1 MRIGVDFGTTH
12 TSAAYVQGGQVHF
25 IPLDAANDDPTLLR
39 SMVYINRNHEVLLG
53 REAVETYL
61 REDTGRIVRYEDKV
75 VGTLENTVAQVSREP
90 GEADGPITIIY
101 DVVVAEDISTNGR
114 LIQSIKTALRDV
126 GYDGTT
132 IYGRFYPLP
141 ELIALLLRHV
151 RQQAEAHLGQSVTA
165 VTLGRP
171 VVFTADPTEDARAE
185 ARLRHAA
192 ELAGFTDICF
202 EREPIAAALF
212 YTHTLA
218 QPETIFVFDF
228 GGGTLD
234 MTLMEV
240 DAARPPRILATQGVL
255 VGGDDLDSAFM
266 MGKVAPDLGIHA
278 AIDGDGS
285 PFPHQMANLLRHW
298 QTIPQLSRPQ
308 YLPIIRRAKQ
318 FGDAPEGFAALETV
332 VTQNYGFQLFEG
344 VERCKRLLSLYE
356 ATTMEIVGD
365 GAWGMSLPATRR
377 EFQRAIVQEVAAVQ
391 KGLTAVLAGAEV
403 APNRVETVVT
413 TGGSS
418 LIPIFQ
424 TVLRNRFPEAR
435 LVHSDTFGS
444 VTAGLA
450 IAAGAMASSLH
461 ESQSS
466 QT

>member
-1 MRIGVDFGTTH
+1 MRIGIDFGTTH
-12 TSAAYVQGGQVHF
+12 TSTAYVDPHDARVRF
-25 IPLDAANDDPTLLR
+25 IPLDLSNDEPNLLR
-39 SMVYINRNHEVLLG
+39 SMVYITREHDVLLG
-53 REAVETYL
+53 RTAVETYL

-90 GEADGPITIIY
+90 GEPDGPITIIY
-101 DVVVAEDISTNGR
+101 DVVVAEDVSTNGR

-126 GYDGTT
+126 SYEGTT

-141 ELIALLLRHV
+141 ELIALLLGHV
-151 RQQAEAHLGQSVTA
+151 RQQAEAHLGQAVTA

-171 VVFTADPTEDARAE
+171 VTFTADPAEDVLAE
-185 ARLRHAA
+185 AKLRHAA

-218 QPETIFVFDF
+218 RPETIIVFDF

-234 MTLMEV
+234 MTLM
-240 DAARPPRILATQGVL
+240 AAEPHRPPHILATHGVL

-266 MGKVAPDLGIHA
+266 MGTVAHQLGVYSPL
-278 AIDGDGS
+278 DGDGS
-285 PFPHQMANLLRHW
+285 PFPQQMANLLRHW

-308 YLPIIRRAKQ
+308 HLPLIRRAKQ
-318 FGDAPEGFAALETV
+318 FSPTPAPFADLETI

-344 VERCKRLLSLYE
+344 VERCKRVLSSAE
-356 ATTMEIVGD
+356 KGTMAIVGD
-365 GAWGMSLPATRR
+365 GAWGLNLPMTRAA
-377 EFQRAIVQEVAAVQ
+377 FQRAIVQEVAAVQ
-391 KGLTAVLAGAEV
+391 KGLAAVLAQAKVTAEQV
-403 APNRVETVVT
+403 DTVVT

-424 TVLRNRFPEAR
+424 RILRHKFTAAQ

-450 IAAGAMASSLH
+450 IAAAQMG
-461 ESQSS
+461 EK
-466 QT
+466 